1 MHGQQRKIEKEKEA
15 EEEKVIKKPEDT
27 KPLAMEAIQSVDWGK
42 KKKKKTGRKK
52 EEHETKDDE
61 TKQQNGSEYFICCI
75 ETSKFG
81 GISSWSSR
89 PSIPIFP

>member
-1 MHGQQRKIEKEKEA
+1 MRGQQRKTEKEKEA

-27 KPLAMEAIQSVDWGK
+27 KPLAMEAIQSADWE
-42 KKKKKTGRKK
+42 KKKKTGRKK